1 MAAKTGVLNKAESS
15 MGSTGA
21 AKIKSA
27 FTNWSNVPQMVIHQ
41 GACWA
46 CVLWMGWTGPVLMLG
61 FIALHF
67 ALTRDERRSDLN
79 LVVAATIIGLLLD
92 NALAWGGFVTYVGGP
107 LLGYCPLWLVAIWA
121 GFGAT
126 LRHSQQVLVRN
137 LSVALATGFIGG
149 PLAYLGGVKLERLT
163 VHGAGGWLAVS
174 VLWGDCLFLLY
185 RLVSRVSHP
194 VHT

>member
-1 MAAKTGVLNKAESS
+1 MDGNGTAKF
-15 MGSTGA
+15 
-21 AKIKSA
+21 KSA
-27 FTNWSNVPQMVIHQ
+27 FTNWSNAPQMIFHQ
-41 GACWA
+41 GAWWA
-46 CVLWMGWTGPVLMLG
+46 CVLWMGWTGPALMLG

-67 ALTRDERRSDLN
+67 ALIRDERRSDLT
-79 LVVAATIIGLLLD
+79 LVIAATTIGLLLD
-92 NALAWGGFVTYVGGP
+92 NALAWSGFVTYVGGP

-137 LSVALATGFIGG
+137 LSLALATGFIGG

-174 VLWGDCLFLLY
+174 VLWGMALFLLY
-185 RLVSRVSHP
+185 RLVARVSDP
-194 VHT
+194 VRT